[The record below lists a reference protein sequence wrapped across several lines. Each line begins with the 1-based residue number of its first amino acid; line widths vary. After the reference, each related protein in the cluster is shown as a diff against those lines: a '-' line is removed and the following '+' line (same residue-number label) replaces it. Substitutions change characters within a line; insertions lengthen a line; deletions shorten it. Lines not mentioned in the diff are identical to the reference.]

1 MNSNTFKSRVLK
13 IVSKIPKGS
22 IMTYKQV
29 ATKAGNPKAGRA
41 VGNILHKNHNPKIP
55 CYRVIRSN
63 GQLGGYN
70 KGTKKKIQ
78 ILKKENYLK

>member
-1 MNSNTFKSRVLK
+1 MPSFTEKVYK
-13 IVSKIPKGS
+13 IVRQIPPGQVL
-22 IMTYKQV
+22 TYKQV
-29 ATKAGNPKAGRA
+29 ATKAGNPKASRA

>member
-1 MNSNTFKSRVLK
+1 MPSFTEKVYK
-13 IVSKIPKGS
+13 IVRQIRPGQVL
-22 IMTYKQV
+22 TYKQV
-29 ATKAGNPKAGRA
+29 ATKAGNPKASRA